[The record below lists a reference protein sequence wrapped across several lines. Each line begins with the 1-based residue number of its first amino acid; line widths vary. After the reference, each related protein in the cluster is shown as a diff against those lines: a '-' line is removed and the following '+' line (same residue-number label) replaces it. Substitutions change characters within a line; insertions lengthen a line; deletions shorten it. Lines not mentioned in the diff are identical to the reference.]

1 MRKKTM
7 ALFLLLAGGVSGF
20 QSCKKDEFSL
30 DWNTI
35 TINSVN
41 SSYVSADD
49 CTTASGFTGTNF
61 TFSIDFSNPDNL
73 VIDELEAD
81 LLFQNGNGFYSYSLT
96 SFNLNGNTMTQQWC
110 RSLEGVDYID
120 VRFFIVSEDRLR
132 SQPVTYRLNK
142 PE

>member
-49 CTTASGFTGTNF
+49 CTTASGLTGTNF

-73 VIDELEAD
+73 VIDE
-81 LLFQNGNGFYSYSLT
+81 
-96 SFNLNGNTMTQQWC
+96 
-110 RSLEGVDYID
+110 
-120 VRFFIVSEDRLR
+120 
-132 SQPVTYRLNK
+132 
-142 PE
+142 